1 MRRQSFLSSQN
12 SELEEQRATVA
23 LQIDVSPSNVTNL
36 KLTVDDAPFEDGDE
50 VLQAVP
56 HIVCA
61 SSDDYQRSCKR
72 IRTDRGENRIKFT
85 LEPEKN
91 GAPIQRPLTVRV
103 SPEGLSGVNL
113 TVDNAP
119 FQNGDMLD
127 RDRTHVICASAQ
139 NYQNHCQRVH
149 LQHEQDTLH
158 IGLVELPRLIPDIIP
173 MTVPHSVTVDGVQ
186 SSQWPM
192 HIQPGREYVVCVSA
206 DGHEATPRC
215 HKSINRMVKRGPA
228 SH

>member
-1 MRRQSFLSSQN
+1 MVMKSFKLFHTSCAQAQMIIREAVNVSEQTEVKIESS
-12 SELEEQRATVA
+12 
-23 LQIDVSPSNVTNL
+23 SPSN
-36 KLTVDDAPFEDGDE
+36 
-50 VLQAVP
+50 
-56 HIVCA
+56 
-61 SSDDYQRSCKR
+61 RKR
-72 IRTDRGENRIKFT
+72 ME
-85 LEPEKN
+85 L
-91 GAPIQRPLTVRV
+91 PILRPLTVRV

-192 HIQPGREYVVCVSA
+192 HIQSGREYVVCAASA

-215 HKSINRMVKRGPA
+215 HRVNQSDGEARPRFA
-228 SH
+228 LSL